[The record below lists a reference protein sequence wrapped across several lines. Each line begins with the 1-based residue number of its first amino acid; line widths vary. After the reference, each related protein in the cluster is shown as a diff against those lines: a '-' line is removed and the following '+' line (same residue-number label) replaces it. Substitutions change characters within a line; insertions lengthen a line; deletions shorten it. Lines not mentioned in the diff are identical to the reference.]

1 MSVSEKLTSLANNFR
16 NIYGISDKYNLD
28 DMIASFT
35 GLEARNYVDTITP
48 DAYVKWNDGVGS
60 YSHDNSEVINNRDIS
75 RIRFKDI
82 SNGSY
87 NLILEMKGAGSFDVY
102 VWPINQSS
110 GTQFARVA
118 LTDQWRTVNV
128 RFEVTDDASPAAFI
142 RDNSDHE
149 AKNFEVKN
157 WKLVRLK

>member
-48 DAYVKWNDGVGS
+48 DGYVKWNDGVGN

-75 RIRFKDI
+75 RICFKDI

-87 NLILEMKGAGSFDVY
+87 NLILEMKGAGNFDVY
-102 VWPINQSS
+102 VWPVNQNSS
-110 GTQFARVA
+110 ARFARVA
-118 LTDQWRTVNV
+118 LNNQWQTVNV

-142 RDNSDHE
+142 RDNSNH
-149 AKNFEVKN
+149 EVKSFMVRN
-157 WKLVRLK
+157 IKLVKLK

>member
-35 GLEARNYVDTITP
+35 GLEARNYVDTIVP
-48 DAYVKWNDGVGS
+48 DGYVKWNDGVGN

-75 RIRFKDI
+75 RIHFKDV

-102 VWPINQSS
+102 VWPTTQK
-110 GTQFARVA
+110 GGAQFARAA
-118 LTDQWRTVNV
+118 LNNQWQTVNV

-142 RDNSDHE
+142 RDNSNHE
-149 AKNFEVKN
+149 AKNFMVRN
-157 WKLVRLK
+157 IKLVRIR